1 MWERGESRQWH
12 WGVLMPDP
20 PLGVTLGKP
29 QTLRVSVSSLMKSGF
44 LKQKK
49 TSDTDQVSA
58 RSERQRSCL
67 CPSCSP
73 SEPCSAKSRFCQKQ
87 LLPKAGSAQDDHFP
101 QGLPSRAHHSL
112 LRTTPTHLHQ
122 AKDCSSPG
130 SPSLSGV
137 MGRIV
142 SPKMT
147 LHPRDLTMGP
157 YLETVCLQMS

>member
-1 MWERGESRQWH
+1 MWERGESRRWH

-20 PLGVTLGKP
+20 PLGVTLGEP
-29 QTLRVSVSSLMKSGF
+29 QTLRVSVSSRMKPGF
-44 LKQKK
+44 IKQKR

-58 RSERQRSCL
+58 WSGRQRSCP
-67 CPSCSP
+67 CPSRSP
-73 SEPCSAKSRFCQKQ
+73 VNPV
-87 LLPKAGSAQDDHFP
+87 LPKAGSAQGDHFP
-101 QGLPSRAHHSL
+101 QGLPSRAHHPL

-122 AKDCSSPG
+122 AKDRSSPG